1 MAYKPRVG
9 ERKHKSMIG
18 EALAHN
24 DFARHKLAELRAAA
38 RNETT
43 KTYIQAI
50 ENDLLKQQV
59 TLYEM
64 LALIMGHENE

>member
-9 ERKHKSMIG
+9 DRKHKILTG
-18 EALAHN
+18 DALAQA
-24 DFARHKLAELRAAA
+24 DLALLKLAELKGAA
-38 RNETT
+38 RNPVT
-43 KTYIQAI
+43 KAYVQAI
-50 ENDLLKQQV
+50 ENDLLKLKV

>member
-9 ERKHKSMIG
+9 ERKHKGMLG
-18 EALAHN
+18 EAIAHN
-24 DFARHKLAELRAAA
+24 DFARQKLAELKAAA
-38 RNETT
+38 RNEKT

-59 TLYEM
+59 NLYEM
-64 LALIMGHENE
+64 LALVMGHENE